1 MYGLEIVLGEQVERA
16 EELVVLEIERP
27 GGLEVA
33 AEGEQGWRLYD
44 KLFWGP
50 YLAELLVVLRRR
62 DPGCPARPAT
72 MVVMV
77 VVGVEV

>member
-1 MYGLEIVLGEQVERA
+1 MKIVLGEQVEGA

-33 AEGEQGWRLYD
+33 TESEERRLLDYE
-44 KLFWGP
+44 LFGGP

-62 DPGCPARPAT
+62 DPGRPPRPAP
-72 MVVMV
+72 MV
-77 VVGVEV
+77 VVVVMGIKV